1 MTANNAQA
9 RGLIRHCR
17 QLRES
22 GAAEA
27 ALRSEI
33 MSRLRSIFPCPE
45 DNSWINHY
53 SQGTETRTTVG
64 RSGGMT
70 ANRFIDNLVGST
82 TIEYESDLRISSKYQ
97 EGRKQVMEHTSGLVR
112 AGTPISHVRGILSDT
127 VDWHAYGAHL
137 AEGVQPTTCSADD
150 IVLEH
155 IDSLLLDAD
164 DQYTADR
171 LIAFIR
177 RHLAREQSMPLHA
190 ASLKD
195 DFGLD
200 SDQYRDRVDLLIE
213 IVEAGRATNPS
224 VRLATDLWSEFVDH
238 LESTPGDFRVDA
250 YADEIYLCVLAR
262 LLAANVLH
270 GRPISGDIQQLETIL
285 DGTYFHD
292 NHHLENMVEQDYFWW
307 LTNPEYIDNL
317 APIARDIQRDL
328 SAYDFGHI
336 PDEDLFGQ
344 LMAQLAD
351 RSQRRL
357 LGQEW
362 TPAWLGKLLAE
373 RCLDNL
379 PKDETPRI
387 IDMCC
392 GSGSILAE
400 VLKAVRRRTNLVGM
414 SQLQDVATGF
424 DIDPLAVSLA
434 KTTWI
439 MTLASEISSASGQII
454 IPIYHA
460 DSLFAVTPVSNVVPL
475 FGEDGAIDVSLDGEV
490 IKVPSALV
498 QPEYRDLFE
507 RIIDWAHDEAM
518 DAKARGNL
526 DQITQDMAERF
537 MTEAGAAINAP
548 MPADL
553 KRNFCKTV
561 LALAGRMSKLAIDD
575 RNGIWAFIL
584 RNTYRPGLLTG
595 QFNGLVSNPPWL
607 TMSRLA
613 DNPYRSKLAERARLY
628 GIQPTGQSFLHLEL
642 CTTHLIHAVDRY
654 LKPNASI
661 ACLVPGT
668 VFNGTHHEPFRQQKF
683 LTSQRPVPIRI
694 LEVWGIA
701 QHTFKYPGGAIIGL
715 KKSNDADSKS
725 IDVAGF
731 VAGDD
736 SLEHAIFSEIH
747 IGTTRTAWM
756 LRNNGQTY
764 EAHDDS
770 SRPKQGA
777 DIMPR
782 VATCVEILDE
792 HGSEYRV
799 DTPSRGSPWGFTV
812 KSAKI
817 TGERFPG
824 YVEPRFIY
832 TMAQSENLL
841 PFLLGAHRAP
851 VAIPAIRDS
860 HGEWTILEPSDIRRL
875 GFTPTARRFQSINE
889 WLDRTGNGKTLQER
903 IDERGK
909 LTQQRFGSEG
919 YLVLAGAGG
928 KDACAACIPV
938 EDASR
943 MVIDQTLYW
952 QVTANIDKAWYLVG
966 ILNSHAMS
974 NAIAPYNPK
983 GAFGERHIHT
993 LPYQLMPTYDSSNTT
1008 HIQISMLS
1016 RGVAR
1021 MVLGMV
1027 TADEFLQDPS
1037 RALHSRR
1044 RKLRK
1049 LLVDIPEY
1057 QDLEHH
1063 CSVLLNI
1070 TERDGHNG

>member
-9 RGLIRHCR
+9 RELIRHCR
-17 QLRES
+17 RLRES
-22 GAAEA
+22 GATEA

-33 MSRLRSIFPCPE
+33 TSRLRSIFLHPE
-45 DNSWINHY
+45 DISWINHY
-53 SQGTETRTTVG
+53 SQGTEALTTVG
-64 RSGGMT
+64 RSDGMT

-82 TIEYESDLRISSKYQ
+82 TIEYESDLRIPAKYQ
-97 EGRKQVMEHTSGLVR
+97 EGYRQVREHMSGLVR
-112 AGTPISHVRGILSDT
+112 TGTPISHVRGILSDT
-127 VDWHAYGAHL
+127 VDWHAYGACL
-137 AEGVQPTTCSADD
+137 AEGVQPTTCTVND
-150 IVLEH
+150 IVLDC
-155 IDSLLLDAD
+155 IDSLSLDAD
-164 DQYTADR
+164 DEYTADR

-200 SDQYRDRVDLLIE
+200 SDQYRDQIEPLID
-213 IVEAGRATNPS
+213 IVETGRATDPS

-238 LESTPGDFRVDA
+238 LEGAPGGFRVDA

-285 DGTYFHD
+285 DGSYFHD
-292 NHHLENMVEQDYFWW
+292 NYHLENMVEQDYFWW
-307 LTNPEYIDNL
+307 LTNPECIDNL
-317 APIARDIQRDL
+317 ASIARDIQRDL
-328 SAYDFGHI
+328 SAYDFSQL
-336 PDEDLFGQ
+336 PDEDLFGR

-362 TPAWLGKLLAE
+362 TPAWLGRLLAE

-379 PKDETPRI
+379 PKGEAPRI

-400 VLKAVRRRTNLVGM
+400 VLKAVRRRTNLAGM
-414 SQLQDVATGF
+414 SQLRVVATGF

-439 MTLASEISSASGQII
+439 MTLAREIDGASGQIT

-460 DSLFAVTPVSNVVPL
+460 DSLFAVTPVSNAVPM
-475 FGEDGAIDVSLDGEV
+475 FGEDDAIEVSLDGEV

-518 DAKARGNL
+518 DAKTRGSL
-526 DQITQDMAERF
+526 DQITQNMAERF
-537 MTEAGAAINAP
+537 LTEAGTAVNAP
-548 MPADL
+548 VPVDL
-553 KRNFCKTV
+553 KGSFCKTV

-607 TMSRLA
+607 AMSRLA
-613 DNPYRSKLAERARLY
+613 DNPYRSKLAERARIY
-628 GIQPTGQSFLHLEL
+628 GIRPAGQSFLHLEL

-654 LKPNASI
+654 LKPNASV

-668 VFNGTHHEPFRQQKF
+668 VFNGNHHEPFRRRRF
-683 LTSQRPVPIRI
+683 LTSQRPVPIHI

-701 QHTFKYPGGAIIGL
+701 RHTFKYPGGAIIGL
-715 KKSNDADSKS
+715 KKPDATDSRS

-731 VAGDD
+731 VAGEGG
-736 SLEHAIFSEIH
+736 LEHANFSEIR
-747 IGTTRTAWM
+747 IGTARTAWV
-756 LRNNGQTY
+756 LGNDGQTY
-764 EAHDDS
+764 GTHDDGN
-770 SRPKQGA
+770 RPKQGA

-782 VATCVEILDE
+782 VATCVDILDE
-792 HGSEYRV
+792 HGPEYRV

-812 KSAKI
+812 KSAKLA
-817 TGERFPG
+817 GERFPG
-824 YVEPRFIY
+824 YVAPRFIY
-832 TMAQSENLL
+832 RMAQSENLL
-841 PFLLGAHRAP
+841 SFLLGEHRAP
-851 VAIPAIRDS
+851 VAIPAVRDG
-860 HGEWTILEPSDIRRL
+860 HGAWTILEPSDMRQL
-875 GFTPTARRFQSINE
+875 GFTHTARRFQSINE
-889 WLDRTGNGKTLQER
+889 WLGRTGNGKTMQER

-909 LTQQRFGSEG
+909 LTKQRFGSEG

-928 KDACAACIPV
+928 KDVCAACIPV
-938 EDASR
+938 EDASG

-952 QVTANIDKAWYLVG
+952 QVVVDASEAWYRVG
-966 ILNSHAMS
+966 MLNSHAMS
-974 NAIAPYNPK
+974 MAIAPFNPR
-983 GAFGERHIHT
+983 GEFGERHIHT
-993 LPYQLMPTYDSSNTT
+993 LPYKLAPSYDSDNTT
-1008 HIQISMLS
+1008 HSSISVLS
-1016 RGVAR
+1016 RKVAEIVR
-1021 MVLGMV
+1021 GMV
-1027 TADEFLQDPS
+1027 TADAFLQDPN
-1037 RALHSRR
+1037 RVLHARR
-1044 RKLRK
+1044 RRLRSQ
-1049 LLVDIPEY
+1049 LTPIPEHRE
-1057 QDLEHH
+1057 LERL
-1063 CSVLLNI
+1063 CSAVLNTTI
-1070 TERDGHNG
+1070 AD